1 MEWWDPIEQ
10 KAGKVFAYPLC
21 FCKGHFTDQ
30 QNECPL
36 CAPVEDE
43 YGFFVYFIFLLDNRD
58 YCFNQ

>member
-1 MEWWDPIEQ
+1 MECWDPIEQ

-43 YGFFVYFIFLLDNRD
+43 YGFFVCLFYFIF
-58 YCFNQ
+58 FA